1 MDVQPPE
8 TPGRFGLRLGVHPP
22 PQVSQIDGRL
32 CHLAP
37 AFRVVGGTT
46 SSRASSLHGNYPASS
61 LLQAHPSPSRL
72 RPAFRRQQLTG
83 LPCSA
88 DFSAGGG
95 GVFLLA
101 VASLPPIPRYPP
113 AALFRPPN
121 PAAPDPA
128 AFA

>member
-46 SSRASSLHGNYPASS
+46 SSRASSLHGRYPASS

-72 RPAFRRQQLTG
+72 RPAFRRQQLTD

-88 DFSAGGG
+88 DFSAGRGG
-95 GVFLLA
+95 LFPLLRG
-101 VASLPPIPRYPP
+101 SFPPGPRYHP
-113 AALFRPPN
+113 ARVFPRPPPSATG
-121 PAAPDPA
+121 PA
-128 AFA
+128 